1 MKRFSILALGCL
13 VVLMAG
19 SAFAGTCPAFGSA
32 TDCNALI
39 TFGSGGSVAITTPDL
54 TPYDGI
60 EDQLVGVTNNSG
72 QTLTSIHLVGGGGI
86 FNNMDGDGIQ
96 TYGSAASS
104 HTCSYASV
112 NVPGF
117 FISGVCGYEGPDN
130 YFANIDFVND
140 TGDVVFING
149 LASGQS
155 TYFSLE
161 YTPNT
166 SGGAFTVSANAVPE
180 PASMT
185 LLVCGLL
192 GLGLRRRRT

>member
-39 TFGSGGSVAITTPDL
+39 TFGSGGSVTITTPDL
-54 TPYDGI
+54 TPYDNV

-72 QTLTSIHLVGGGGI
+72 QTLTSIHLTGGQGI
-86 FNNMDGDGIQ
+86 FTAMDGDGIQ
-96 TYGSAASS
+96 TYGSLAPA
-104 HTCSYASV
+104 HTCTYGPSV
-112 NVPGF
+112 CN
-117 FISGVCGYEGPDN
+117 YEGPDN
-130 YFANIDFVND
+130 YFANIDFTAD
-140 TGDVVFING
+140 TGDVIFIGG

-161 YTPNT
+161 FTP
-166 SGGAFTVSANAVPE
+166 SAKGSFTVTGSAVPE
-180 PASMT
+180 PASLT
-185 LLVCGLL
+185 LLACGLL
-192 GLGLRRRRT
+192 GLGLRRRRA